1 MESTPEQSEPPPL
14 TPTEFIRSCV
24 RCTLLALIFVSGW
37 LVYRWRFRGRSG
49 LSRRARAGWLSGVA
63 QKVARVVGLRLTVN
77 GHVPESGLLIANHV
91 GYLDVVVLSTV
102 TRCLFVAKAEI
113 ADYPIFGEIGRWAG
127 IVFIDR
133 RYRSNVADVAAEMR
147 ELLTAGV
154 PLALFP
160 EGTTS
165 SGDTVLPFKPSLFA
179 SVIESGCP
187 VTPCAIKYSLPGG
200 SVREEICYWG
210 NHVIGPH
217 LFHLLGKTDIGAAL
231 TFGEPVTPTGDRK
244 ELARDLHAELV
255 RLRGGR
261 IDIASA
267 PV

>member
-1 MESTPEQSEPPPL
+1 M
-14 TPTEFIRSCV
+14 
-24 RCTLLALIFVSGW
+24 
-37 LVYRWRFRGRSG
+37 
-49 LSRRARAGWLSGVA
+49 RAGWLSGVS
-63 QKVARVVGLRLTVN
+63 QKVARIIGLRLTLN
-77 GHVPESGLLIANHV
+77 GRVPESGLIIANHV
-91 GYLDVVVLSTV
+91 GYLDVVALSTV
-102 TRCLFVAKAEI
+102 SRCLFVSKAEV
-113 ADYPIFGEIGRWAG
+113 AEYPIFGEVGRWAG

-133 RYRSNVADVAAEMR
+133 RYRSNVAEVAAEMR

-200 SVREEICYWG
+200 LVSEEICYWG
-210 NHVIGPH
+210 QHVIGPH

-231 TFGEPVTPTGDRK
+231 TFGEPVTPTSDRK
-244 ELARDLHAELV
+244 ELARDLRAQLID
-255 RLRGGR
+255 LRSGER
-261 IDIASA
+261 SA
-267 PV
+267 QPA